1 MQHNEL
7 KMKKYNN
14 EKMSGCTFGCTII
27 PQMLKIKTILNFF
40 SFLGFLKNCNFV
52 SDFGPQWYRRPQGA
66 VSGRH
71 FKNNETSV
79 YIPIL
84 KYQTTKT

>member
-1 MQHNEL
+1 
-7 KMKKYNN
+7 
-14 EKMSGCTFGCTII
+14 MSGCTFGCTII

-66 VSGRH
+66 VSRRH
-71 FKNNETSV
+71 FKDNETSV